1 MRRRINIQSA
11 TAADN
16 GLLLTLSEAIGIE
29 DIRLIVDETKKAVI
43 CSSMQKDNV
52 EVTTTTSG
60 STILIPTKFGASA
73 SDTFTVEIDTT
84 DKPADITDSVNKK
97 VAAEHTTT
105 RTAIADAKTAIKTDI
120 AATQTAITNAH
131 ATTDT
136 AIAATKTVCENGFS
150 ATESAISNA
159 HTALLGEDTTATQ
172 TAILQAVATVV
183 QDAAAFNK
191 NLYSAHFE
199 ENTDNSDSYTMV
211 LPMVAGIDEATQT
224 VTI

>member
-16 GLLLTLSEAIGIE
+16 GLLLSLSEAIGIE

-52 EVTTTTSG
+52 EVTG

-105 RTAIADAKTAIKTDI
+105 RTAIADAKTTLETDI

-150 ATESAISNA
+150 ATASAIANA
-159 HTALLGEDTTATQ
+159 QTALLGEDTTATQ
-172 TAILQAVATVV
+172 TAILQAVATAV

-199 ENTDNSDSYTMV
+199 ENTDDSDSYTMV